1 MTKTEIKKHINKSVY
16 EFATALGYQMS
27 DDNDGSYVTFSKSN
41 FTSYYDTI
49 DYHRSYQEAM
59 VMKGACDESVAD
71 ADKINEFVKALKAD
85 IEFKK
90 AIMEGDVE

>member
-16 EFATALGYQMS
+16 EFATTLGYQMS
-27 DDNDGSYVTFSKSN
+27 DDNDGSYVTFSKTN
-41 FTSYYDTI
+41 FKTYDDTI

-59 VMKGACDESVAD
+59 VMSSACAESKAD

>member
-16 EFATALGYQMS
+16 VFVEVLGYQIS
-27 DDNDGSYVTFSKSN
+27 DDNDGSYVTFSKTN

-49 DYHRSYQEAM
+49 DYHRSYQEAN

-71 ADKINEFVKALKAD
+71 ADKINKFVNVMKNQFA
-85 IEFKK
+85 
-90 AIMEGDVE
+90 VS

>member
-1 MTKTEIKKHINKSVY
+1 MTKSEQKKHINKSVY
-16 EFATALGYQMS
+16 AFVEALGYQIS

-49 DYHRSYQEAM
+49 DYHRSYQEAN

-71 ADKINEFVKALKAD
+71 VDKINKFVSVMKNQFAA
-85 IEFKK
+85 
-90 AIMEGDVE
+90 G